1 MKRIGSII
9 HGALGDCYEQLLCLQ
24 KYKATHGNNVSI
36 IGFFAVESRYR
47 AFLHYDLSIFDEI
60 HSADKIGDVGVDSYY
75 QFQIR
80 DIELQADILSKLS
93 ASEMAKFDTAT
104 NLLPWRILKLHDYM
118 ASPLSL
124 DLSAKGR
131 EYLAFV
137 KEIHGIKDENN
148 KNKVGFLWRHRKKGL
163 NSSGQYP
170 KHIIKKNISEVMN
183 YFVKEHNAHIFVCG
197 MGAGNL
203 SELDC
208 YQRVV
213 DEGGI
218 ALGEHKWKFDPEL
231 LEIEE
236 NSVTYLM
243 GTGYAAEMEIMSQC
257 DILVTMP
264 SGFSEPLWMKNPDK
278 VVMVFPPLAYLL
290 KLWRHRVPFFDH
302 NTWAGKK
309 FNTIKFHS
317 AKNILRHLKYI
328 KKAAWS
334 SMNRGHA

>member
-1 MKRIGSII
+1 VKRIGSII
-9 HGALGDCYEQLLCLQ
+9 HGALGDCYEQLLCLH
-24 KYKATHGNNVSI
+24 KYKATHGNNVSL

-60 HSADKIGDVGVDSYY
+60 HCAEKIGNVNIDSYY

-80 DIELQADILSKLS
+80 DEELQPEIITKLSPSELSKFDLS
-93 ASEMAKFDTAT
+93 A
-104 NLLPWRILKLHDYM
+104 NLLPWHILKLHDFKK
-118 ASPLSL
+118 SPLSL
-124 DLSAKGR
+124 NLSPKGID
-131 EYLAFV
+131 YLKFV
-137 KEIHGIKDENN
+137 KEIHGIKEDDN
-148 KNKVGFLWRHRKKGL
+148 KKKVGFLWRHRKKGL

-183 YFVKEHNAHIFVCG
+183 YFVKEHDAQIYVCG

-231 LEIEE
+231 LDIEE
-236 NSVTYLM
+236 KSVTYLM

-257 DILVTMP
+257 DILITMP
-264 SGFSEPLWMKNPDK
+264 SGFSEPLWMKYPGK
-278 VVMVFPPLAYLL
+278 VVMVYPPFEYLL
-290 KLWRHRVPFFDH
+290 KLWKHRVPFFDH
-302 NTWAGKK
+302 DTITGMW
-309 FNTIKFHS
+309 FNTFTFHS
-317 AKNILRHLKYI
+317 TKNICNRLRS
-328 KKAAWS
+328 KKLLMKLS
-334 SMNRGHA
+334 Q

>member
-24 KYKATHGNNVSI
+24 KYKATHGNNISL

-47 AFLHYDLSIFDEI
+47 AFLHYDLSLFDEI
-60 HSADKIGDVGVDSYY
+60 YSAEKIGHVAIDSYY
-75 QFQIR
+75 QFQFR
-80 DIELQADILSKLS
+80 DEELQPDVISKLS
-93 ASEMAKFDTAT
+93 PSELIKFDVTT
-104 NLLPWRILKLHDYM
+104 NLLPWHILKTHNYR

-124 DLSAKGR
+124 ILSIKGQ

-137 KEIHGIKDENN
+137 KEIHGIIEDN
-148 KNKVGFLWRHRKKGL
+148 KKKVGFLWRHRNKGL

-170 KHIIKKNISEVMN
+170 KHIIKNNISEVMN
-183 YFVKEHNAHIFVCG
+183 YFVKEHNAHIYVCG

-231 LEIEE
+231 LDIEE
-236 NSVTYLM
+236 KSVTYLM

-257 DILVTMP
+257 DILVMMP
-264 SGFSEPLWMKNPDK
+264 SGFSEPLWMRNPGK
-278 VVMVFPPLAYLL
+278 VVMVYPPFEYLL
-290 KLWRHRVPFFDH
+290 KLWKHRVPFFD
-302 NTWAGKK
+302 NDTFSGKW
-309 FNTIKFHS
+309 FNSFTFHS
-317 AKNILRHLKYI
+317 SKNIHKRLRT
-328 KKAAWS
+328 KKLL
-334 SMNRGHA
+334 M